1 MIFILQWWYPWF
13 FWPNTLHYKSV
24 CLYVFLCSPLY
35 NIFHNTFDICFL
47 ITSAQTTTIVK
58 WLLNWHSNLV
68 VEPVVRVQISVSC
81 FLSLGVR
88 TLKCPGMGV
97 TISFAQVRF
106 WASSYRLEAFA
117 QRVQEVKG
125 VLLGGNIL
133 KTGPQAW
140 EQCLE
145 EWQVG
150 RHSVCSFL
158 CHLLKTQGSDPETAP
173 VKHFSGKLRPACHF
187 SFEQLGS
194 H

>member
-1 MIFILQWWYPWF
+1 MHFYEIPFFSDRFNIDFLIDLIDCLLRKWWGKFVEAQW
-13 FWPNTLHYKSV
+13 LIGQYKTVWKNKMEETSLPVLLIYV

-47 ITSAQTTTIVK
+47 IASAQTTTIVK

-106 WASSYRLEAFA
+106 WASSGMAVLIFHVLIDKESQREKEKLEAELA
-117 QRVQEVKG
+117 TARST
-125 VLLGGNIL
+125 N
-133 KTGPQAW
+133 
-140 EQCLE
+140 
-145 EWQVG
+145 
-150 RHSVCSFL
+150 
-158 CHLLKTQGSDPETAP
+158 DPAM
-173 VKHFSGKLRPACHF
+173 
-187 SFEQLGS
+187 
-194 H
+194 